1 MDIPR
6 NRRRLLGRHGAK
18 ILAGLAVVATLAGAT
33 VAIGQMEPPAPAVVR
48 AGLWLGTVERGEMLR
63 EVQGNGK
70 LVPEHIQWVTALSAA
85 RVEHIHVRPG
95 APVEADT
102 VVLELRNPD
111 LELQALEAE
120 RAVSAAKVEL
130 ANMRASLRSEKLAQ
144 QTTVATLQVDNTTAR
159 RKAGASSELGERGYV
174 SQDDEYSARA
184 QLEASDRRI
193 TLEQERLSVIGD
205 GLKARLAAQSAL
217 VDRLV
222 TIAAFR
228 RNQLSGL
235 RVRAGVAG
243 VLQELPLEVGQ
254 WVSSGALLAKVAR
267 PELLKAR
274 LAIPETLAK
283 DVTLGLTAHI
293 DTRNGKVDGK
303 VVRIDPAASGG
314 TVTVDVAFAGPLPRG
329 SRPDLNI
336 VGTVEL
342 ERLTDVLF
350 VRRPA
355 FVQPDAAVGLFR
367 IDADDQ
373 HATRVNVQVG
383 RVSATTVEVLEGLAA
398 GDRIVLSDMSK
409 WDSVDRVRL
418 E

>member
-1 MDIPR
+1 MDVPR
-6 NRRRLLGRHGAK
+6 RRRRLLGRHGA
-18 ILAGLAVVATLAGAT
+18 AVVAAVVVVATLAGAT
-33 VAIGQMEPPAPAVVR
+33 VAIGRMEAPPPTVAR

-95 APVEADT
+95 TAVDADT
-102 VVLELRNPD
+102 VLLELRNPD

-120 RAVSAAKVEL
+120 RAVSAARVDL
-130 ANMRASLRSEKLAQ
+130 ANMRASLRSERLAQ
-144 QTTVATLQVDNTTAR
+144 ETTVATLRVDNTTAR
-159 RKAGASSELGERGYV
+159 RKADTSAVLGGRGYV
-174 SQDDEYSARA
+174 SGDDEYSARA

-193 TLEQERLSVIGD
+193 GLEEQRLSVLGD
-205 GLKARLAAQSAL
+205 GVKSRLAAQAAL

-228 RNQLSGL
+228 RNQLAGL

-243 VLQELPLEVGQ
+243 VLQELPLEAGQ
-254 WVSSGALLAKVAR
+254 WISPGGLLAKVAR
-267 PELLKAR
+267 PDQLKAR

-283 DVTLGLTAHI
+283 DVALGQVAHV
-293 DTRNGKVDGK
+293 DTRNGKVDGT

-314 TVTVDVAFAGPLPRG
+314 TVTVDVAFTGPLPRG
-329 SRPDLNI
+329 ARPDLNI

-342 ERLTDVLF
+342 ERLADVLY

-355 FVQPDAAVGLFR
+355 FVQPDAAIGLFR
-367 IDADDQ
+367 VDAGEAT
-373 HATRVNVQVG
+373 ATRMNVQIG
-383 RVSATTVEVLEGLAA
+383 RASATTVEIVAGLDV
-398 GDRIVLSDMSK
+398 GDRIVLSDMTK
-409 WDSVDRVRL
+409 WDSSERIAL